1 MAVTKK
7 QVVNQIKKIILIIV
21 GSLMLS
27 IATAIF
33 YVPNNIVSGGMSG
46 LGIIF
51 QNALGWDPN
60 LIITIATW
68 ACFFVGFV
76 FLGKNFALK
85 TLCSTIVYPLG
96 NYLFTYIYNNNQGF
110 FTVGNTPGGLLLA
123 AVFGGIFVGVGCGLT
138 FLGGGSTGGVDIP
151 ALIAQKYFK
160 IRVSYVSF
168 GTDFII
174 IIVGFI
180 VSLINFD
187 SSEITSLS
195 PLVLSLIGIVA
206 AFLQSFMMDKVF
218 LGSKK
223 SYIAYIISA
232 KYEEINAFII
242 QKMDR
247 GATILNVEGGY
258 SHQGLKMIKVC
269 FDFNEYS
276 LLKDNLDK
284 IDPTAFVSVVKA
296 QEIHGLGFENK
307 SELFDDTKLD
317 KLMKKGKKNKDK

>member
-1 MAVTKK
+1 M
-7 QVVNQIKKIILIIV
+7 
-21 GSLMLS
+21 
-27 IATAIF
+27 
-33 YVPNNIVSGGMSG
+33 
-46 LGIIF
+46 
-51 QNALGWDPN
+51 
-60 LIITIATW
+60 
-68 ACFFVGFV
+68 
-76 FLGKNFALK
+76 
-85 TLCSTIVYPLG
+85 
-96 NYLFTYIYNNNQGF
+96 
-110 FTVGNTPGGLLLA
+110 LLA

-168 GTDFII
+168 GTDFAII
-174 IIVGFI
+174 IAGFI
-180 VSLINFD
+180 VSLVKFD
-187 SSEITSLS
+187 SSIAEGTLS

-223 SYIAYIISA
+223 SYIAYIISS
-232 KYEEINAFII
+232 KYEEINEFII

-269 FDFNEYS
+269 FDFNEYA
-276 LLKDNLDK
+276 LLKDTLDK
-284 IDPTAFVSVVKA
+284 IDPTAFVSVVRA

-317 KLMKKGKKNKDK
+317 KLLKKGKNKDK